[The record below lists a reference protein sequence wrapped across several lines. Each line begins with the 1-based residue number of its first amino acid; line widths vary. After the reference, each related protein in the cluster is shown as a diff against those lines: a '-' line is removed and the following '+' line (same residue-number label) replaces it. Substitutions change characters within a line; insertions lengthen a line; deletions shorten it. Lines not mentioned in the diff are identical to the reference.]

1 MLYQFIVHST
11 TKISSTLYDVARES
25 RENRPRRHGAP
36 KEQIGERVADK
47 VDQLGRNLEY
57 KLALKEQQLQ
67 AKVARHVEQ
76 LDRLQ
81 ERLGA
86 LEVWLRSEPGERRPR
101 FSRDEIAEAALQ
113 IADVEGFPALSMR
126 RIAAELGAGT
136 MTLYHYVHTKDELL
150 ALVTDAV
157 MGEVVVPHGDELPA
171 GWREAVTLVARRTRD
186 ALRRHPWMFDIMDE
200 PALGPNA
207 VRHFDQ
213 SMQAVASFPGG
224 LATRLDIVFTV
235 DEFVFGYCQQER
247 NQLGNDGANVL
258 TAEMIA
264 YVNELLGT
272 GDYPQLAELAQD
284 YGMQGAWDM
293 LDRHLRN
300 PDRFDRNLARILD
313 GFEDAPAQGTTA

>member
-1 MLYQFIVHST
+1 MLYQSFVHST
-11 TKISSTLYDVARES
+11 ANVSSTLYDVARDS
-25 RENRPRRHGAP
+25 RENPPRRHGAP
-36 KEQIGERVADK
+36 RDPIGERVADK
-47 VDQLGRNLEY
+47 VDKLGRNLEH
-57 KLALKEQQLQ
+57 KLAQKEQQLQ
-67 AKVARHVEQ
+67 AKVAKHVEQ

-101 FSRDEIAEAALQ
+101 LSRDEIAEAALR
-113 IADVEGFPALSMR
+113 IADAEGFPALSMR
-126 RIAAELGAGT
+126 RIAAELDAGT
-136 MTLYHYVHTKDELL
+136 MTLYHYVRTKDELL

-157 MGEVVVPHGDELPA
+157 MGEVVVPDDVAFPA
-171 GWREAVTLVARRTRD
+171 DWREAVWLVARRTRD

-247 NQLGNDGANVL
+247 NQLSADGRTAL
-258 TAEMIA
+258 TEEMIT
-264 YVNELLGT
+264 YVDELLRT
-272 GDYPQLAELAQD
+272 GDYPQLAEFARH
-284 YGMQGAWDM
+284 YGMQGAWDT
-293 LDRHLRN
+293 LGHHARD
-300 PDRFDRNLARILD
+300 PERFDRNLARILD
-313 GFEDAPAQGTTA
+313 GFEGALTQGTTA